1 MNQAGQMRT
10 IDDLHEQ
17 ILIESKYAD
26 GGRDVITGIF
36 LIVIAILLLLLSIV
50 FFYGFG
56 GTFYFWILFIPSLI
70 FGFFGLLSYLRG
82 KDAMFDAVHSMDS
95 EQSQKKQEP

>member
-1 MNQAGQMRT
+1 MNQVGQMRT
-10 IDDLHEQ
+10 IDDLYEQ

-36 LIVIAILLLLLSIV
+36 LIGIAIVLLLLSVV

-82 KDAMFDAVHSMDS
+82 KDAMFDAVHSKEL
-95 EQSQKKQEP
+95 EQTQEEQQP

>member
-1 MNQAGQMRT
+1 MRT
-10 IDDLHEQ
+10 IDDLYEQ

-36 LIVIAILLLLLSIV
+36 LIGIAIVLLLLSVV

-56 GTFYFWILFIPSLI
+56 GTFYLWILFIPSLI
-70 FGFFGLLSYLRG
+70 FSFFGLLSYLRG
-82 KDAMFDAVHSMDS
+82 KDAMFDAVHSKEL
-95 EQSQKKQEP
+95 EQTQEEQQP